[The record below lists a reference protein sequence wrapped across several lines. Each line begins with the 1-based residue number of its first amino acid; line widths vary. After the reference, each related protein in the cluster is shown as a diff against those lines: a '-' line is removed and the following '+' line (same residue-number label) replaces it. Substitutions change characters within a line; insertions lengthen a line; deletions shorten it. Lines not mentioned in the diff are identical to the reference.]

1 MDDPIIDQVIEYL
14 TTLPSHL
21 QRQVLHFVK
30 LLKLSTQQ
38 GVPGSQLLKFA
49 GAIPAE
55 DLEEMSEAIEIGCE
69 QVEPDEW

>member
-21 QRQVLHFVK
+21 QRQVLDFVK
-30 LLKLSTQQ
+30 ALKLATQQ
-38 GVPGSQLLKFA
+38 GVPGSQLLQFA

-55 DLEEMSEAIEIGCE
+55 DLEKMSKAIEIGCE